1 MWTSRMAEHGK
12 PLVLG
17 FPDYVDQSKRLAAE
31 LSSPCDLVD
40 IHRFPDGESRVR
52 LPGDPPQHVVFCRSL
67 NQPNDKLVE
76 LMLAA
81 DTARSLGARRLT
93 LVAPYLCYMRQDA
106 AFAPGEA
113 VSQTV
118 VGRWLGSLFDRIVT
132 VDPHLHRTAT
142 LEGALPDTEA
152 VAVSAAP
159 LMAEYLKRLPAIPL
173 LVAPDEEAEQWVA
186 RIGKLSGA
194 GYVTAAKQRA
204 GDRDVNVTLPA
215 DDYEGSAVVVVDDI
229 VSTGETMAA
238 AVRLA
243 RSGGARQVHCLVTH
257 ALFCEG
263 AIELLRAAGA
273 DSVVSTDS
281 ISHPSTRLHL
291 APILAG
297 AVS

>member
-1 MWTSRMAEHGK
+1 MAERDG
-12 PLVLG
+12 PLILG
-17 FPDYVDQSKRLAAE
+17 FPEYIDQSQRLAAE
-31 LSSPCDLVD
+31 LGSPCEIVG

-52 LPGDPPQHVVFCRSL
+52 LPANLPRHVVFCRSL
-67 NQPNDKLVE
+67 DHPNDKLVE

-81 DTARSLGARRLT
+81 GAALDLGARRLT

-113 VSQTV
+113 VSQAII
-118 VGRWLGSLFDRIVT
+118 GRWLGGLFDRIVT

-142 LEGALPDTEA
+142 LDAALPGTEA
-152 VAVSAAP
+152 VALSAAP
-159 LMAEYLKRLPAIPL
+159 LMAGYLRNLPEAPV

-186 RIGKLSGA
+186 KIGELSGA
-194 GYVTAAKQRA
+194 RFVVATKQRE
-204 GDRDVNVTLPA
+204 GDREVNVSLPA
-215 DDYEGSAVVVVDDI
+215 DACDGGTAVLVDDI

-243 RSGGARQVHCLVTH
+243 RRGGARQVHCLVTH

-263 AIELLRAAGA
+263 ALELLRAAGA
-273 DSVVSTDS
+273 DAVVSSDS
-281 ISHPSTRLHL
+281 ISHPSNRLEL
-291 APILAG
+291 ASVLAE